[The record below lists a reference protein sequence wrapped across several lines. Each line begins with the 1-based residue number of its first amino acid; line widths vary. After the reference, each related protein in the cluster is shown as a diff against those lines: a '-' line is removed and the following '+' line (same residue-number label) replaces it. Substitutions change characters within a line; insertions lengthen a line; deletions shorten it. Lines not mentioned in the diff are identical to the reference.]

1 MQSVAST
8 NLPDPIGDVMTRVR
22 FTIPVLLAVALAAC
36 NTRYTERD
44 YYAVLPDLVRF
55 SDSDARQNAG
65 GAPPA
70 GPVWIDV
77 KSFAGGG
84 WQLTGETM
92 SRDSVMAHLPVR
104 GAQRVEQPQDALV
117 IQDTGTVAASP
128 EAMAGFAGG
137 RWVKSYGV
145 LVHLNLMKSDSREIA
160 ATVTSYATDRRSWPT
175 GICRRVQRVTYR
187 KDAAGAWKRVGNELR
202 KGCDDPD

>member
-1 MQSVAST
+1 
-8 NLPDPIGDVMTRVR
+8 MTRVR
-22 FTIPVLLAVALAAC
+22 LTLPALFAVALAAC
-36 NTRYTERD
+36 NTRYTPRD

-55 SDSDARQNAG
+55 SDTDARQNAG
-65 GAPPA
+65 GTPPA

-84 WQLTGETM
+84 WQLTGETID
-92 SRDSVMAHLPVR
+92 RDSVMARIANP
-104 GAQRVEQPQDALV
+104 AAERVEKPQDALV
-117 IQDTGTVAASP
+117 IQDTGTVVASP
-128 EAMAGFAGG
+128 EAVAGFAGG

-145 LVHLNLMKSDSREIA
+145 MVHLNLVKSDSREIA

-175 GICRRVQRVTYR
+175 GICRRVQRVTYQ
-187 KDAAGAWKRVGNELR
+187 KDASGAWKRVKNELR

>member
-137 RWVKSYGV
+137 RWVKSYGA

-187 KDAAGAWKRVGNELR
+187 KDGAGAWKRVSNELR

>member
-1 MQSVAST
+1 
-8 NLPDPIGDVMTRVR
+8 MTRVR
-22 FTIPVLLAVALAAC
+22 LTLAALLAVALAAC
-36 NTRYTERD
+36 TTRYTPRD

-55 SDSDARQNAG
+55 SDTDARQNSG

-70 GPVWIDV
+70 GPLWIDV

-84 WQLTGETM
+84 WQLTGETID
-92 SRDSVMAHLPVR
+92 RDSVMARIANP
-104 GAQRVEQPQDALV
+104 AAERVEKPQDALV

-128 EAMAGFAGG
+128 EAVAGFAGG
-137 RWVKSYGV
+137 RWVKGYGV
-145 LVHLNLMKSDSREIA
+145 MVHLNLVKSDSREIA

-175 GICRRVQRVTYR
+175 GICRRVQRVTYQ
-187 KDAAGAWKRVGNELR
+187 KDASGAWKRVKNELR

>member
-1 MQSVAST
+1 
-8 NLPDPIGDVMTRVR
+8 MTRVR
-22 FTIPVLLAVALAAC
+22 LTLSALLAAGLAGC
-36 NTRYTERD
+36 GSTRYTPGD

-55 SDSDARQNAG
+55 SDADARQSAAQG
-65 GAPPA
+65 GRPA
-70 GPVWIDV
+70 GPLWVDV

-84 WQLTGETM
+84 WQLTGKTM
-92 SRDSVMAHLPVR
+92 DRDSVMARIANPN
-104 GAQRVEQPQDALV
+104 AQRVEKPQDALV

-145 LVHLNLMKSDSREIA
+145 LVHLNLVKSDSREIA

-175 GICRRVQRVTYR
+175 GICRRVQRVTYQ
-187 KDAAGAWKRVGNELR
+187 KDASGAWKRVKNELR